1 MPRSGRR
8 EDRRYSGEGLRRP
21 RRSSLSWMDRSK
33 ISEGMLTP
41 LHRLF
46 LEAKWF
52 TSYVIAKGITNL
64 KPHVDYK

>member
-1 MPRSGRR
+1 
-8 EDRRYSGEGLRRP
+8 
-21 RRSSLSWMDRSK
+21 MDRSK